1 MKFSGKEK
9 ITIII
14 IVYNVGKYLKECI
27 NSIRHQ
33 SYENLEIILVDD
45 GSDDG
50 SDLICDECGQLDYRI
65 KVIHKQNGGLISA
78 RQAGIL
84 QATGEYCAFV
94 DGDDWVDNDM
104 YERLYMIAKLFESE
118 IVLSGIVRENSG
130 NRKCDKNAVPNGLY
144 DKEKLENEIYPKMM
158 YSMENRSSLIDPSL
172 CNKLFLTERIRKTLL
187 RVNPEIF
194 YLGEDAATTF
204 PCLLTAKSIYVTDFC
219 MYHHRIIQKEPSAAG
234 YKREKVYERLL
245 TFYKNLKENFLMLGY
260 DKIMIPQLNGYFL
273 HLLNVITRE
282 AIGLDILVFYQYL
295 VNYGAASAQSFPVFK
310 YVFPFDELKG
320 FNNIVLYGAGKVGQD
335 YYQQLQGTE
344 KNIVLW
350 VDKKSDILK
359 SSGMPI
365 ESLNEIEKYT
375 YDIILLAAKRENTA
389 ESMKADLLAAG
400 VDEKELMWVRPIE
413 KM

>member
-1 MKFSGKEK
+1 
-9 ITIII
+9 
-14 IVYNVGKYLKECI
+14 
-27 NSIRHQ
+27 
-33 SYENLEIILVDD
+33 
-45 GSDDG
+45 
-50 SDLICDECGQLDYRI
+50 
-65 KVIHKQNGGLISA
+65 
-78 RQAGIL
+78 
-84 QATGEYCAFV
+84 
-94 DGDDWVDNDM
+94 
-104 YERLYMIAKLFESE
+104 
-118 IVLSGIVRENSG
+118 
-130 NRKCDKNAVPNGLY
+130 
-144 DKEKLENEIYPKMM
+144 
-158 YSMENRSSLIDPSL
+158 
-172 CNKLFLTERIRKTLL
+172 
-187 RVNPEIF
+187 
-194 YLGEDAATTF
+194 
-204 PCLLTAKSIYVTDFC
+204 
-219 MYHHRIIQKEPSAAG
+219 
-234 YKREKVYERLL
+234 
-245 TFYKNLKENFLMLGY
+245 MLGY